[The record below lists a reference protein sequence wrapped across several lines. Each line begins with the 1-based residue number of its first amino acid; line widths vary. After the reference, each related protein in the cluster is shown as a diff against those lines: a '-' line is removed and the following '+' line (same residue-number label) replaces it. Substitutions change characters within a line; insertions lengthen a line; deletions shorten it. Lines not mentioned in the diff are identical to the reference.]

1 MLAVASR
8 TILGKIAVDLE
19 RALTRR
25 ATLGTPGEAQAR
37 RLAMG
42 DGWWVD
48 DVVCTSGPSDRKFE
62 EMHESVSVS
71 AVVAG
76 SFQYRTAHGLDVM
89 TPGSL
94 MLGSPGQSFECG
106 HDHASGDRCVA
117 FHYSPELFERI
128 AADAGAWRNARGFGA
143 SRVPPASQLSRY
155 VARASLG
162 VVRDNGNTDAL
173 AWEETA
179 LGIAAAAIRISSR
192 TSPVA
197 RDVTVAMLS
206 RVTDSVRMIDRDPG
220 AAWTLSRLADAARL
234 SPYHYLRTF
243 TRLTG
248 VTPHQFVLRTRL
260 RSAAIRLAADDAKVI
275 EIALESGFN
284 DVSNFNR
291 AFREEIGVAP
301 REYRRRSRK

>member
-1 MLAVASR
+1 MLASAPH
-8 TILGKIAVDLE
+8 TILGKIAFDLE
-19 RALTRR
+19 RALARR
-25 ATLGTPGEAQAR
+25 ATHGTPGGAHAR
-37 RLAMG
+37 RLAKG

-48 DVVCTSGPSDRKFE
+48 DVVCTSGPSDKKFE

-76 SFQYRTAHGLDVM
+76 SFQYRTAFGLDVM

-94 MLGSPGQSFECG
+94 MLGTPRQSFECG

-117 FHYSPELFERI
+117 FHYSPDLFERI
-128 AADAGAWRNARGFGA
+128 AVDAGVSRNAHGFRA

-155 VARASLG
+155 VARATLG
-162 VVRDNGNTDAL
+162 VVRGTATDDI

-192 TSPVA
+192 TSAVA
-197 RDVTVAMLS
+197 RDITNATLS

-220 AAWTLSRLADAARL
+220 SAWSLSRLADAARL

-248 VTPHQFVLRTRL
+248 VTPHQFVLRTRV
-260 RSAAIRLAADDAKVI
+260 RAAAIRLAADDAKII

-291 AFREEIGVAP
+291 AFREEIGLAP
-301 REYRRRSRK
+301 REYRRRSRR